1 MKNCKTSLKSIFKN
15 LNRYNGHGLENPLSQ
30 IQNSLQAIRLNV
42 IPTDF
47 VAVVELDKLDS
58 KTYMQTQR
66 PEMATTLLKSKIQG
80 WTYFTYN
87 KVVIIIVIIMM
98 MMMTIIKW

>member
-1 MKNCKTSLKSIFKN
+1 
-15 LNRYNGHGLENPLSQ
+15 
-30 IQNSLQAIRLNV
+30 
-42 IPTDF
+42 
-47 VAVVELDKLDS
+47 
-58 KTYMQTQR
+58 
-66 PEMATTLLKSKIQG
+66 MATTLLKSKIQG